1 MVTLILAAILQLP
14 PQVSDATIGVCAIE
28 VETGERL
35 STRNNERFPMGSV
48 YKFPIALTVLRLVD
62 SGRLR
67 LDDVVTIEP
76 RDFSPGYSPLRDAA
90 GGKPIVLTVRE
101 LLRHMVAMSDN
112 TASDTLL
119 KMAGGPV
126 AVTGRM
132 AELGASGIRVDRS
145 EREMTAD
152 LRAKDGVAT
161 YARDARDTST
171 PDAMADLLVALWKR
185 RDGLSPESHDLLVH
199 WMTTSP
205 TGPRRIKAGAPG
217 WTLAHKTGTM
227 PGTVNDAGILISPD
241 GKRHIVLV
249 VFTKASRRDVTRE
262 QEDDIAA
269 ITRKVV
275 EWAESR

>member
-1 MVTLILAAILQLP
+1 MIDALILAAILQLP
-14 PQVSDATIGVCAIE
+14 PQVSDATIGVCAIDL
-28 VETGERL
+28 ETGERL

-62 SGRLR
+62 NGVLR
-67 LDDVVTIEP
+67 LDQIVTIEP
-76 RDFSPGYSPLRDAA
+76 EDCSPGHSPLRDEAR
-90 GGKPIVLTVRE
+90 GKPIELTVRE

-126 AVTGRM
+126 AVS
-132 AELGASGIRVDRS
+132 AELGVGNIRVDRS
-145 EREMTAD
+145 ERQMAAD
-152 LRAKDGVAT
+152 LRAPSGVET

-171 PDAMADLLVALWKR
+171 PDAMADLLVAFWKR
-185 RDGLSPESHDLLVH
+185 RDGLSRGSHDLLVH

-227 PGTVNDAGILISPD
+227 PGTVNDVGILISPD
-241 GKRHIVLV
+241 GRRQIALV
-249 VFTKASRRDVTRE
+249 VFTKASRRDVTKD

-269 ITRKVV
+269 ITRKVL
-275 EWAESR
+275 ESLERR